1 MGFRVGSLNSS
12 SKRSD
17 TGKSSKNTNIGVVID
32 VIYDD
37 SHPRVSADGPGDGEA
52 KRTGLI
58 GGAAIRLLSD
68 NTTPDGD
75 LKIIRPYDAYDVNP
89 PLIGETVEV
98 INAGGLSFYKRL
110 SNPLINQGNAKP
122 NKNLESFPTDKNNSD
137 NSSDYTESSNTGIS
151 SGGDSDRDTPIGEYF
166 EPTQINPLKL
176 YEGDRIIQSRHGQ
189 SIRFSGYNNTD
200 NVLAPTILIR
210 NRQNEQ
216 SIDEL
221 KEGSQTEEDVSKDGS
236 TIAITSGDYKL
247 DFQPGIVDDGG
258 STDFETTPSKFEL
271 PNELTGTDQILINSG
286 RIILSA
292 KDSEMI
298 FYSRGDYGFI
308 SDGKLTIDNGL
319 DGAELDF
326 NGEVRI
332 TSNDFDNYWLGGQ
345 GKIYL
350 NTESDAEPLV
360 RGEVLLGLLEELIDA
375 INAAIYQSPAGPTKP
390 NPLNKSTFD
399 DIKGRLSEF
408 LSTLNY
414 TE

>member
-1 MGFRVGSLNSS
+1 MGFRGSQLNSS
-12 SKRSD
+12 TKRGS
-17 TGKSSKNTNIGVVID
+17 GFVNTNETNLGVVID
-32 VIYDD
+32 VILDD
-37 SHPRVSADGPGDGEA
+37 THERVSSDGPGDGEA

-58 GGAAIRLLSD
+58 GAAVIRMLTD
-68 NTTPDGD
+68 NTTPEGD
-75 LKIIRPYDAYDVNP
+75 LRPIRPYDAYDVSP
-89 PLIGETVEV
+89 PLVGETIEV
-98 INAGGLSFYKRL
+98 ITIGGLQFYKRI
-110 SNPLINQGNAKP
+110 SNPILNQGNAEK
-122 NKNLESFPTDKNNSD
+122 NKGVESYPTDTNNTD
-137 NSSDYTESSNTGIS
+137 NSAGYTESSNTGIS
-151 SGGDSDRDTPIGEYF
+151 SGGSADRETEIGEYF
-166 EPTQINPLKL
+166 ESTQINPLKL

-189 SIRFSGYNNTD
+189 SIRFSGYNNID
-200 NVLAPTILIR
+200 NVLAPTIIIR
-210 NRQNEQ
+210 NRQNDQ
-216 SIDEL
+216 SLSEL
-221 KEGSQTEEDVSKDGS
+221 KEGSQTEEEVSKDGS

-258 STDFETTPSKFEL
+258 STDFETTPTKFEL
-271 PNELTGTDQILINSG
+271 PSELTGTDQILINSG

-298 FYSRGDYGFI
+298 FYSRGNYGFI
-308 SDGKLTIDNGL
+308 SDGKLTIDNGN

-375 INAAIYQSPAGPTKP
+375 INLAVYQSPAGPTKP